1 METQCVY
8 HELATKLPWFN
19 RLVGILS
26 AQWPGFDLKAVH
38 VRFVVDKVA
47 LGQVFLPVLR
57 FSLVIIIPHCFV
69 FIFFLSG
76 QMGTS

>member
-8 HELATKLPWFN
+8 HEVTTKLPWFS

-26 AQWPGFDLKAVH
+26 AHWPGFDLKAVH
-38 VRFVVDKVA
+38 VGFMVDEVA
-47 LGQVFLPVLR
+47 LGQISLPLLR
-57 FSLVIIIPHCFV
+57 FSLAIIIPHCFV

-76 QMGTS
+76 QMGRV